1 MLPLLVLAGILLAVG
16 IVVGRFRKPR
26 PIDARMT
33 VGAVLMLSGA
43 IFLVQG
49 LMHLLR

>member
-1 MLPLLVLAGILLAVG
+1 MPLLVLAGILLVAG
-16 IVVGRFRKPR
+16 IIVGRFRLPR
-26 PIDARMT
+26 AIDARMT

-49 LMHLLR
+49 LWQFL

>member
-1 MLPLLVLAGILLAVG
+1 MLPLLVLAGIFLAVG

-33 VGAVLMLSGA
+33 VGALMMFSGA

-49 LMHLLR
+49 LLQLL